1 MDVRLLPV
9 KREETPT
16 LTGDR
21 DDDLRLL
28 PQDRRESLTLANDS
42 RCFPHDSLCMRDYAH
57 KRMSAATGKRD
68 PAIF

>member
-1 MDVRLLPV
+1 MDVRFLPE

-16 LTGDR
+16 LTEDR

-42 RCFPHDSLCMRDYAH
+42 R
-57 KRMSAATGKRD
+57 
-68 PAIF
+68 